1 LVGELGIVS
10 TLPDCDRLSI
20 LLNELK
26 ARLVELYGQRLFS
39 LILFGSQARGE
50 ATPDSDIDVMAV
62 LNEPVNPVEEIKRTS
77 DLRWDFMDRYGE
89 LVSIIPTAK
98 SEFLAS
104 EISFFRV
111 VKREG
116 IEL

>member
-1 LVGELGIVS
+1 MITKVENKQLFS
-10 TLPDCDRLSI
+10 
-20 LLNELK
+20 LLDELK
-26 ARLVELYGQRLFS
+26 SSLTKLYGQRLFA
-39 LILFGSQARGE
+39 LILFGSQVRGE

-62 LNEPVNPVEEIKRTS
+62 LNDPVNPVEEIHRTS
-77 DLRWDFMDRYGE
+77 DIRWNLMTEYGE

-104 EISFFRV
+104 EISFLRV